1 MKDSIYKKNNN
12 NNVFI
17 KTLKRK
23 KGLSI
28 SIHQI

>member
-12 NNVFI
+12 NVFI
-17 KTLKRK
+17 KTLKMK